1 MMKRQLLFIL
11 CCIPLW
17 SMAQTISPA
26 GVFAGGGFLPASNGS
41 LSYTIG
47 QSFQETMSSGGNV
60 MTQGIQQPEINIK
73 MLSIPVSV
81 CNGDSVLI
89 PYQALGFID
98 SGNSFELRMSDAL
111 GSFASPT
118 SLATITG
125 TSSGTFLAAI
135 PFNITPSSN
144 YRLQIKTTSST
155 HNSPVKGP
163 LTIDVC
169 SLRVNLSMLIEGL
182 YIGSGMMNN
191 PLYTNGLS
199 TDPTDADLIQIE
211 LHEAFAPY
219 TSVSSLTT
227 VLKTDGNAIA
237 LFPGAVY
244 GGSYYVVVK
253 HRNSIETW
261 SKFPV
266 VFSTPELFVNFI
278 N

>member
-1 MMKRQLLFIL
+1 MMKRKLLFML
-11 CCIPLW
+11 CCIPVW

-26 GVFAGGGFLPASNGS
+26 GPFAGGGFLPASNGS
-41 LSYTIG
+41 LSYTMG
-47 QSFQETMSSGGNV
+47 QSFQETLFSGGKV

-73 MLSIPVSV
+73 MISVPPSV
-81 CNGDSVLI
+81 CNGDTVLI

-98 SGNSFELRMSDAL
+98 AGNSFELRMSDVT

-118 SLATITG
+118 TLANNSG
-125 TSSGTFLAAI
+125 TSSGTFSAVI

-163 LTIDVC
+163 INVDVC
-169 SLRVNLSMLIEGL
+169 SLRVNLRVLIEGL
-182 YIGSGMMNN
+182 YIGSGTMTN
-191 PLYTNGLS
+191 PLYLNGLS
-199 TDPTDADLIQIE
+199 TNPTDADLIQIE
-211 LHEAFAPY
+211 LHEALAPY
-219 TSVSSLTT
+219 SAISSLTT

-237 LFPGAVY
+237 TFPGVVY

-266 VFSTPELFVNFI
+266 AFSTPELFVNFI

>member
-17 SMAQTISPA
+17 NMAQTISPA
-26 GVFAGGGFLPASNGS
+26 GAFAGGGFLPASNGS

-47 QSFQETMSSGGNV
+47 QSFQETMTSGGKV

-73 MLSIPVSV
+73 MISV
-81 CNGDSVLI
+81 PSTFCNGDTVLI

-98 SGNSFELRMSDAL
+98 DGNSFELRMSDAA

-118 SLATITG
+118 TLA
-125 TSSGTFLAAI
+125 SNSGTASGSFNAVI

-163 LTIDVC
+163 LAVDVC
-169 SLRVNLSMLIEGL
+169 SLRVNLRMLIEGL
-182 YIGSGMMNN
+182 YIGSGTMTN
-191 PLYTNGLS
+191 PLYLNGIS
-199 TDPTDADLIQIE
+199 SDPSDADLIQIE
-211 LHEAFAPY
+211 LHESFAPY